1 MHEVNVNSESFE
13 WALCQAKFSK
23 KDSLINHYKVGHSV
37 SKSLSEEKKM
47 EGQIESVAL
56 DNVSR
61 VECYKDAAKVINPFQ
76 CGLCNK
82 QFAQL
87 NRLESHLQEVHKS

>member
-1 MHEVNVNSESFE
+1 
-13 WALCQAKFSK
+13 
-23 KDSLINHYKVGHSV
+23 
-37 SKSLSEEKKM
+37 M